1 MSLKL
6 GETVGSYQ
14 VTGQLGQGGMATVYK
29 AYHASLDRYVALKVL
44 HPAFKEDV
52 TFHAR
57 FQREAR
63 VLAKLEH
70 AHIVPIYDFAEHEGQ
85 PYLVMKYIEGET
97 LKSRLAKGPATLTET
112 RQVVDAV
119 GAALA
124 YAHKQGI
131 LHRDIK
137 PSNII
142 ITPDDTY
149 YLSDFGLARIA
160 SAGESTLSQ
169 DTLLGTPNYISP
181 EQAQGLADLDGRT
194 DIYSLGVVL
203 YEMIVGRVPFSGD
216 TPFAVIH
223 DHIYSPLPPP
233 SVVNP
238 SISEPLEKFLLK
250 ALAKDRSDRFADA
263 TALVTAF
270 HQIVTDP
277 LPGVTQPATTHA
289 PIPSADPT
297 LVRPHSVSATVKRP
311 PAAVTIKSQKESSP
325 PLVAQT
331 KKTNGLLIGGGLLV
345 VIILGL
351 ASLFT
356 VSRLMRNQSRAT
368 PSAPP
373 SSVPPGTKLPP
384 TLAVTADPIA
394 QAQATVAADPDN
406 IAAHLQLGDAYR
418 GAGLSEA
425 ALSEYTTA
433 AELANYSSDFYQN
446 TLPPHLESDPILEL
460 TVLSAGLRYNP
471 SRKLWEL
478 AAPLM
483 DEVSRLPAGTPTLE
497 QLARDFPDQAAVQAT
512 LVRHYIKFDQLDQ
525 AKAILDPLQTR
536 WPDETATHFATGD
549 YLAATG
555 DTAAAIAE
563 YQLIVDTPK
572 VLPFVRRVAEQR
584 IKELKGTPTP

>member
-14 VTGQLGQGGMATVYK
+14 VISQLGQGGMATVYK

-85 PYLVMKYIEGET
+85 PYLVMKYIEGDT
-97 LKSRLAKGPATLTET
+97 LKSRLINGPATLTET
-112 RQVVDAV
+112 LHVVDAV
-119 GAALA
+119 GSALA

-216 TPFAVIH
+216 TPFSVIH

-263 TALVTAF
+263 AALVTAF

-277 LPGVTQPATTHA
+277 LAGAIQPATANA
-289 PIPSADPT
+289 PIPIADPT
-297 LVRPHSVSATVKRP
+297 LVRPHAVSATVKSP
-311 PAAVTIKSQKESSP
+311 PAAATIKSQKESSP
-325 PLVAQT
+325 PVVAQT
-331 KKTNGLLIGGGLLV
+331 KKANWLLIGGGILV

-356 VSRLMRNQSRAT
+356 VSRLIRNQSRAT
-368 PSAPP
+368 PSEQP
-373 SSVPPGTKLPP
+373 SPLPPGTNLPP

-406 IAAHLQLGDAYR
+406 IEAHLQLGDAYR
-418 GAGLSEA
+418 AAGLSDE

-433 AELANYSSDFYQN
+433 AKLANYSFDFYQD

-460 TVLSAGLRYNP
+460 TVLAAGLRHDP

-483 DEVSRLPAGTPTLE
+483 DEVSRLPAGTPMLE
-497 QLARDFPDQAAVQAT
+497 QFARDFPDQAAVQAT
-512 LVRHYIKFDQLDQ
+512 LARHYTNFDQLDQ
-525 AKAILDPLQTR
+525 AKAILDTMQTR
-536 WPDETATHFATGD
+536 WPDETPTHFAAGD

-584 IKELKGTPTP
+584 IKELKVTPTP